1 MPPIRYKA
9 AGSFLPR
16 PVLFTLLLG
25 ILLPTACVLWF
36 MTQAMNNEQLAIQQK
51 LLNLY
56 RGQLKILTQDFKN
69 QWQSDISH
77 IEDIATH
84 TDASTLFA
92 EVVRKKLASAVLVY
106 GKDNELRYP
115 VLART
120 SYQPTSTVK
129 WAQAT
134 RLEFQ
139 QGDIEAAIKAYRTI
153 ATESRN
159 PQMAALALNALARCQ
174 SKRNDSRSAIETLTV
189 DLADPRFA
197 QAIDAQ
203 GRLIQISAQLRA
215 LELMQAQ
222 WDSSQDTRTRRQAD
236 SARQNVFNEMPRF
249 SALFAQLS
257 DRLNNYQAQN
267 ELPMASNQRVFLMH
281 QVQNRWPN
289 QASFPTLHPEA
300 LALDFLSTLAASHRI
315 ARAPT
320 LSPTALA
327 DTWRLSSANYPLE
340 MLYTTT
346 HLQSVLRTLAQ
357 RKFTD
362 SDVLLLPP
370 ADDIKADS
378 ILASMPLGNLMPGWR
393 IALSAKE
400 DALFKTEAK
409 AQISL
414 YFWIG
419 ILITASIVLLS
430 VITASYLNR
439 QIKQNRLKNDLI
451 ATVSHEL
458 KTPLSSMRL
467 FVDTLLEE
475 QPDKEASAT
484 ANTQEYLRLI
494 HKENL
499 RLSRLID
506 NFLTFSRMER
516 GKQPFVMRP
525 CQIDTLVRAALE
537 AMQEKLETSGFE
549 VTTGITPD
557 LPLVDADA
565 DFILTALINLI
576 DNAYKYS
583 GDSKRIRVGA
593 HCRGRH
599 VCIEVQDWGIGL
611 SRRHYKKIFNRF
623 YRVDQSLSRET
634 DGCGLGL
641 NIVDFIVKA
650 HSGRTEIESELN
662 KGSLFRLCLP
672 AAGKFKVSL

>member
-1 MPPIRYKA
+1 MPFIRYKA
-9 AGSFLPR
+9 AGNFLPR

-51 LLNLY
+51 LLDLY
-56 RGQLKILTQDFKN
+56 REQLKVLTQDFKN

-77 IEDIATH
+77 IEDMASH
-84 TDASTLFA
+84 TDASALFA
-92 EVVRKKLASAVLVY
+92 EVARRKLASAVLVY

-115 VLART
+115 ALAKT
-120 SYQPTSTVK
+120 SYQPTSTPK
-129 WAQAT
+129 WARAT

-139 QGDIEAAIKAYRTI
+139 QGDIKAAIEAYRAI

-159 PQMAALALNALARCQ
+159 PRMAALALVALARCQ
-174 SKRNDSRSAIETLTV
+174 SKVNDTRSAIETLTV
-189 DLADPRFA
+189 ELADPRFA
-197 QAIDAQ
+197 QATDAQ

-215 LELMQAQ
+215 LELMQGQ
-222 WDSSQDTRTRRQAD
+222 WATSQDK
-236 SARQNVFNEMPRF
+236 RF

-257 DRLNNYQAQN
+257 NRLNSYPAQN
-267 ELPMASNQRVFLMH
+267 EMQMASNQRVFLIH
-281 QVQNRWPN
+281 QLQSRWPN
-289 QASFPTLHPEA
+289 RTSFPTLNSEA
-300 LALDFLSTLAASHRI
+300 LALDFLSTLDASHRI
-315 ARAPT
+315 ERIAT
-320 LSPTALA
+320 LSPTALR

-340 MLYTTT
+340 MLYTKT

-357 RKFTD
+357 GKFAE
-362 SDVLLLPP
+362 SGVLLLPP

-378 ILASMPLGNLMPGWR
+378 IVASMPIGGVMPGWR

-400 DALFKTEAK
+400 DLLLKTEAK

-414 YFWIG
+414 YFWTG

-430 VITASYLNR
+430 IITASYLNR

-475 QPDKEASAT
+475 QSDKEASAT
-484 ANTQEYLRLI
+484 TNTREYLKLI

-516 GKQPFVMRP
+516 GKQPFFMQP
-525 CQIDTLVRAALE
+525 CQIDALVHAALE
-537 AMQEKLETSGFE
+537 AVREKLDASGFE
-549 VTTGITPD
+549 VTTDITPN
-557 LPLVDADA
+557 LPLIDADA
-565 DFILTALINLI
+565 DFMLMALINLI

-583 GDSKRIRVGA
+583 GDSKRIRIGA

-599 VCIEVQDWGIGL
+599 ICIEVQDWGIGL
-611 SRRHYKKIFNRF
+611 RRRDYKKIFNRF
-623 YRVDQSLSRET
+623 YRVDQFLSRET

-650 HSGRTEIESELN
+650 HSGKIEVESELN
-662 KGSLFRLCLP
+662 KGSLFRLYLP
-672 AAGKFKVSL
+672 TVEAC